1 VARRDRGDRGALRQ
15 REARWGRVLFRPVLT
30 TAQRT
35 RWIHS
40 PAADV
45 ALAFCWVPFAIAAHT
60 LEATPRLLG
69 VLVAGV
75 FLLSF
80 AHQPLTMG
88 LVYGD
93 PVQFAARRRLYLVA
107 PIAFATAILIGQAI
121 SLTLVALVAGLWNAE
136 HTLMQRYGLTR
147 IYGRKA
153 GDDHGGLEKPMLISW
168 LVLAAVWVAAFVDI
182 DRAVQRIHLGGTNT
196 RSVQLLGR
204 LSAGARWL
212 VVPVAALAAGLSLR
226 WWRAERALGARANP
240 AKHLYV
246 AATAALIATIVVD
259 PIAGLVA
266 YVAAHAL
273 EYFVIVHRSLR
284 GRVDDAPVAKATA
297 SPSGRAMVYVGYF
310 VGLMVLLAV
319 TYPPLGGHG
328 YTFVILFFGALH
340 ILYDGFVWKLRRP
353 TVAASLGVPSPIA

>member
-1 VARRDRGDRGALRQ
+1 
-15 REARWGRVLFRPVLT
+15 VLT
-30 TAQRT
+30 LTPRA
-35 RWIHS
+35 RWIHT
-40 PAADV
+40 PAIDL
-45 ALAFCWVPFAIAAHT
+45 ALAFCWVPFALAAHL
-60 LEATPRLLG
+60 LEGSPGLLA

-107 PIAFATAILIGQAI
+107 PLVFAVAILIGQAV

-168 LVLAAVWVAAFVDI
+168 LVLAVIWVAAFVDV
-182 DRAVQRIHLGGTNT
+182 DAALQRVHLGATNA
-196 RSVQLLGR
+196 RGVRILGQL
-204 LSAGARWL
+204 STGARWL
-212 VVPVAALAAGLSLR
+212 VLPAVVVVVVLSLR
-226 WWRAERALGARANP
+226 WWRAERSLGAAANP
-240 AKHLYV
+240 AKHLYL
-246 AATAALIATIVVD
+246 AATAALIATIVID
-259 PIAGLVA
+259 PVAGLVA
-266 YVAAHAL
+266 YVGSHAL

-284 GRVDDAPVAKATA
+284 GRADDAPVARATS
-297 SPSGRAMVYVGYF
+297 SPGGRALVYTAYF
-310 VGLMVLLAV
+310 AALAVLLAF

-328 YTFVILFFGALH
+328 YAFVILFFGALH

-353 TVAASLGVPSPIA
+353 AVAASLGVPSAA